1 MSKEI
6 KGDSSCKLVKYTT
19 ENFRKHASYLSVYTC
34 ITMMIKKIQ

>member
-6 KGDSSCKLVKYTT
+6 KGDSSCKLVKYKT
-19 ENFRKHASYLSVYTC
+19 ENFRKHANYLSVY